1 MRTAAVPRM
10 VLRPPRTRVFTGL
23 DVIHAGGL
31 SYTAKVFD
39 VRSLSE
45 ALRDL
50 SWGRS
55 SALGY
60 ELEAGLELAAG
71 GDFPEGIRLLSV
83 LDEEYPR
90 NLRVCEQRPA
100 GLYVQGLI
108 LPQDERAVAVVG
120 TRSPSPEGLA
130 RARRLSWVL
139 GRAGVT
145 VVSGL
150 ARGVDTAAHDGCLRA
165 GGRTLAVLGN
175 GLLHFY
181 PPENAALQR
190 GIASQGAVISQFA
203 PDQKATRWSFP
214 LRNRVIAGLATVSV
228 AVECSEDSGTLI
240 ELEASLALGR
250 PVFLLESLVAACAW
264 AQRWVAEGKAGV
276 LSSEEQLLGLV

>member
-1 MRTAAVPRM
+1 MRC
-10 VLRPPRTRVFTGL
+10 
-23 DVIHAGGL
+23 
-31 SYTAKVFD
+31 
-39 VRSLSE
+39 LSE

-60 ELEAGLELAAG
+60 ELEAGLEVAEEAE
-71 GDFPEGIRLLSV
+71 FPEGIRLLSV
-83 LDEEYPR
+83 LDDEYPR

-120 TRSPSPEGLA
+120 TRSPSPQGLA
-130 RARRLSWVL
+130 RARRL
-139 GRAGVT
+139 GRLLAEAGVT

-150 ARGVDTAAHDGCLRA
+150 ARGVDAAAHESCLRA

-181 PPENAALQR
+181 PPENEALQR
-190 GIASQGAVISQFA
+190 GIAAQGAVLSQFA

-214 LRNRVIAGLATVSV
+214 LRNKVIAGLASVSV
-228 AVECSEDSGTLI
+228 AVECSEESGTLL
-240 ELEASLALGR
+240 ELKAALALGR
-250 PVFLLESLVAACAW
+250 PVLLLESLVNSCEW
-264 AQRWVAEGKAGV
+264 ARRWVEEGKAAV
-276 LSSEEQLLGLV
+276 LSSEEQLLRLV

>member
-1 MRTAAVPRM
+1 
-10 VLRPPRTRVFTGL
+10 
-23 DVIHAGGL
+23 
-31 SYTAKVFD
+31 
-39 VRSLSE
+39 VRRLSE

-60 ELEAGLELAAG
+60 ELEAGLELAREQE
-71 GDFPEGIRLLSV
+71 FPEGIRLISV

-90 NLRVCEQRPA
+90 NLRVCRQRPA
-100 GLYVQGLI
+100 GLYVRGLI

-130 RARRLSWVL
+130 RARRLGWVL
-139 GRAGVT
+139 GKAGVT

-150 ARGVDTAAHDGCLRA
+150 ARGVDTAAHEGCLRA

-181 PPENAALQR
+181 PPENRRLQQ

-203 PDQKATRWSFP
+203 PDQKPTRWSFP
-214 LRNRVIAGLATVSV
+214 ERNRVIAGLAAISV
-228 AVECSEDSGTLI
+228 AVECSEESGTLI
-240 ELEASLALGR
+240 ELKAALALGR
-250 PVFLLESLVAACAW
+250 QVMLLESLVHSQSW
-264 AQRWVAEGKAGV
+264 ARRWVDEGKASV
-276 LSSEEQLLGLV
+276 LGSEDQLLGLNMGPMI

>member
-1 MRTAAVPRM
+1 M
-10 VLRPPRTRVFTGL
+10 
-23 DVIHAGGL
+23 
-31 SYTAKVFD
+31 K
-39 VRSLSE
+39 SLSE

-60 ELEAGLELAAG
+60 DLEAGLELKSG
-71 GDFPEGIRLLSV
+71 GDFPEGIRLVSI
-83 LDEEYPR
+83 LDDEYPR

-108 LPQDERAVAVVG
+108 LPGDERAVAVVG
-120 TRSPSPEGLA
+120 TRSPTPEGLA
-130 RARRLSWVL
+130 RARRLGWVL

-150 ARGVDTAAHDGCLRA
+150 ARGVDTAAHEGCLRA

-190 GIASQGAVISQFA
+190 GIACQGAVISQFA

-214 LRNRVIAGLATVSV
+214 LRNRVIAGLATMSV
-228 AVECSEDSGTLI
+228 AVECSEASGTLI
-240 ELEASLALGR
+240 ELKAALALGR
-250 PVFLLESLVAACAW
+250 PVMLLESLVSSCEW
-264 AQRWVAEGKAGV
+264 AQQWVSEGKAAV
-276 LSSEEQLLGLV
+276 LSSEEQLLRLV

>member
-1 MRTAAVPRM
+1 MP
-10 VLRPPRTRVFTGL
+10 
-23 DVIHAGGL
+23 GL
-31 SYTAKVFD
+31 SD
-39 VRSLSE
+39 

-60 ELEAGLELAAG
+60 ELEAGLELSASG
-71 GDFPEGIRLLSV
+71 NFPDGIRLISV

-90 NLRVCEQRPA
+90 NLKVCKQRPA

-108 LPQDERAVAVVG
+108 LPADERAVAVVG

-130 RARRLSWVL
+130 RARRLGWVL
-139 GRAGVT
+139 GRSGVT

-150 ARGVDTAAHDGCLRA
+150 ARGVDAAAHEGCLRA

-175 GLLHFY
+175 GLSHFY
-181 PPENAALQR
+181 PPENEALQC

-214 LRNRVIAGLATVSV
+214 LRNRVIAGLARFSV
-228 AVECSEDSGTLI
+228 AVECSEASGTLI
-240 ELEASLALGR
+240 ELKAALALGR
-250 PVFLLESLVAACAW
+250 AVLLLESLVESQPW
-264 AQRWVAEGKAGV
+264 ARHWVETGKASV
-276 LSSEEQLLGLV
+276 LSSEQQLLELVTAG

>member
-1 MRTAAVPRM
+1 M
-10 VLRPPRTRVFTGL
+10 
-23 DVIHAGGL
+23 
-31 SYTAKVFD
+31 
-39 VRSLSE
+39 RSLSE

-50 SWGRS
+50 SWSRS

-60 ELEAGLELAAG
+60 ELEAGLELAAD
-71 GDFPEGIRLLSV
+71 GDFAEGIRLLSV

-90 NLRVCEQRPA
+90 NLRLCKQRPA

-120 TRSPSPEGLA
+120 TRSPSAQGLA
-130 RARRLSWVL
+130 RARRLGWVL

-150 ARGVDTAAHDGCLRA
+150 ARGVDTAAHEGCLRG

-190 GIASQGAVISQFA
+190 GISAQGAVLSQFA
-203 PDQKATRWSFP
+203 PDQPATRWSFP
-214 LRNRVIAGLATVSV
+214 MRNRVIAGLATVSV
-228 AVECSEDSGTLI
+228 AVECSEESGTLI
-240 ELEASLALGR
+240 ELKAALALGR
-250 PVFLLESLVAACAW
+250 RVLLLESLVTGCGW
-264 AQRWVAEGKAGV
+264 AQQWVDSGKAEV
-276 LSSEEQLLGLV
+276 LSSEQQLLGLV